1 MRPKN
6 DIGDDT
12 GALAASVRRFAAAAA
27 SAAGLR
33 GFDSFGAS
41 SAAGVEGSFA
51 SDLFG
56 SDLFGSDLFGSDL
69 SVSSIAGF
77 RASLVAS
84 LEGSGLAAGVSGGG
98 LATAFGGAPSEAG
111 AGSPDVAYERS
122 LLTRSSTLSVALSF
136 SLDPVRA

>member
-12 GALAASVRRFAAAAA
+12 GALTASVRRFAAAVA

-41 SAAGVEGSFA
+41 SAAGVDGSFTSDLIA
-51 SDLFG
+51 SDLG
-56 SDLFGSDLFGSDL
+56 
-69 SVSSIAGF
+69 VSSIAGF
-77 RASLVAS
+77 SASLVAS
-84 LEGSGLAAGVSGGG
+84 LEGSGLTIGVSGGG
-98 LATAFGGAPSEAG
+98 LATAFGGALSEVG

-122 LLTRSSTLSVALSF
+122 LLTRSSTLSVALSL
-136 SLDPVRA
+136 SLDPVLA

>member
-27 SAAGLR
+27 SAVGLR

-41 SAAGVEGSFA
+41 SAAGVDGSFA
-51 SDLFG
+51 

-98 LATAFGGAPSEAG
+98 LATAFGGALSEAG

>member
-27 SAAGLR
+27 SAVGLR

-41 SAAGVEGSFA
+41 SAAGVDGSFA

-56 SDLFGSDLFGSDL
+56 SDLG
-69 SVSSIAGF
+69 VSSIAGF

-98 LATAFGGAPSEAG
+98 LATAFGGALSEAG

>member
-27 SAAGLR
+27 SAVGLR

-41 SAAGVEGSFA
+41 SAAGVDGS
-51 SDLFG
+51 
-56 SDLFGSDLFGSDL
+56 FGSDLFGSDL

-98 LATAFGGAPSEAG
+98 LATAFGGALSEAG
-111 AGSPDVAYERS
+111 AGSP
-122 LLTRSSTLSVALSF
+122 
-136 SLDPVRA
+136 